1 MNKLLIILSFSLI
14 PFFTLFEP
22 KKEIRLEANN
32 QITTFIIVR
41 HGEKE
46 NNDKDP
52 NLSTDGKLRA
62 EALRNMLTNV
72 DVNAIYSTNYKRTRQ
87 TALPLATEKGIEIQE
102 YPAQKPHKLLIEE
115 ILTNN
120 LGKTIIIVGHSNTV
134 PGILKSMDSNSQ
146 NITINENQFDNL
158 FIVHHSID
166 GNSKVLNLKYGKS
179 TP

>member
-14 PFFTLFEP
+14 PFFTLFKP

-32 QITTFIIVR
+32 QTTTFIIVR
-41 HGEKE
+41 HAEKE

-62 EALRNMLTNV
+62 EALRNILTNV
-72 DVNAIYSTNYKRTRQ
+72 DVNAIYSTSYNRTRQ
-87 TALPLATEKGIEIQE
+87 TVLPLANEKGIPIEE

-115 ILTNN
+115 ILTTNR
-120 LGKTIIIVGHSNTV
+120 GKTIVIVGHSNTV
-134 PGILKSMDSNSQ
+134 PEILKAIDSNSQ

-158 FIVHHSID
+158 FIVYHSND
-166 GNSKVLNLKYGKS
+166 GNSKVLNLKYGTS